1 MHKTQAANRKPI
13 HIRSP
18 IAAKSTMAHFIDLT
32 LVLGIGFGFRQA
44 QPPAGFDRLNH
55 RPYSSSVNTHSSTSS
70 PGTYQSRSGARRKPS
85 DS

>member
-13 HIRSP
+13 HMRSP

-44 QPPAGFDRLNH
+44 QPP
-55 RPYSSSVNTHSSTSS
+55 
-70 PGTYQSRSGARRKPS
+70 SG
-85 DS
+85 